1 MSDFLFLSIFILN
14 LTCVNTRSFCF
25 CRYTA
30 LFPAYRKILGISS
43 RMNISLL
50 KKKKITMEHAIPQKF
65 STTKIF
71 HSGNLYFDLFPI
83 SIFSIFQI
91 TPFRP
96 KTSACCLISAFQVH
110 QWMNP
115 SIYHFPRLFDIVT
128 RKRPLVWPC

>member
-1 MSDFLFLSIFILN
+1 M
-14 LTCVNTRSFCF
+14 NTRSFF
-25 CRYTA
+25 FFFFASVGTLLYSQHIEEY
-30 LFPAYRKILGISS
+30 LVFQS

-50 KKKKITMEHAIPQKF
+50 KEKKKITMEHAIPQKF

-110 QWMNP
+110 QWMNLSILSFSP
-115 SIYHFPRLFDIVT
+115 SLWHSYQEKT
-128 RKRPLVWPC
+128 PCLALLKLLSSIN